1 MEKSRLVQITR
12 QGKIAAE
19 DFTPMIN
26 TIYEQIWQKLLPPQI
41 LTDDLTSRVA
51 GNVVTPPDAPVP
63 DCQTCGA
70 CCAAMLSVGVLP
82 DEKVSAADAW
92 DIIIKSEKGET
103 IVDRFVRRDDENF
116 SCVALEGAVGETVSC
131 RIYENRPRVCRSFEA
146 GSDRCH
152 GLRRAYG
159 LEPFLTIEEMLDALE
174 KLEAR
179 PARKDAPDAIINV
192 EFAAEEETGNIEIKV
207 LLGDNSI
214 RKIHVFEP
222 DKEVWRQF
230 EFYGLTLRQANELI
244 ASRSSFTQKP

>member
-12 QGKIAAE
+12 QSKIAAE

-26 TIYEQIWQKLLPPQI
+26 TIYEQIWEKLLPPQI

-51 GNVVTPPDAPVP
+51 DNVVTPPDAPVP

-70 CCAAMLSVGVLP
+70 CCAAMPSVGVLP

-92 DIIIKSEKGET
+92 DVTVTGKKGET
-103 IVDRFVRRDDENF
+103 VVDRFVRRDDENF

-131 RIYENRPRVCRSFEA
+131 RIYENRPRVCRRFEA

-159 LEPFLTIEEMLDALE
+159 LEPFLTIEEMLAALE

-179 PARKDAPDAIINV
+179 PARKDAPAVINV

-222 DKEVWRQF
+222 NTEIWRQF
-230 EFYGLTLRQANELI
+230 EFYGLTLAQAQRLI
-244 ASRSSFTQKP
+244 GERANIKIID